1 MSESDIIWPSLL
13 PQHPLLD
20 AWQENLP
27 DNTLRTEMEQ
37 GPAKLR
43 RRSTAASGRMTLQF
57 LLSSDAGGILDYFY
71 ADTLGGGVKT
81 FRMAHP
87 RRGDMMTCRFVSP
100 PEYTAV
106 NGTYCRARLTLEVLA

>member
-1 MSESDIIWPSLL
+1 MSEADIVWPLLL
-13 PQHPLLD
+13 PQDPLLD
-20 AWQENLP
+20 GWQENLP

-57 LLSSDAGGILDYFY
+57 LLSGSE
-71 ADTLGGGVKT
+71 GGVLDHFYTATLASGTKA
-81 FRMAHP
+81 FRMGHP
-87 RRGDMMTCRFVSP
+87 RRGDMMTCRFMSP

-106 NGTYCRARLTLEVLA
+106 NGAYCRARLTLEVLA